1 MKLAVLCE
9 DALGPVVRHRYR
21 AVTPDLRAAGFSTI
35 EFADV
40 PPSIRARIALFR
52 TAEDA
57 DLVLLSR
64 KLFTRFDWMLLR
76 RAAPRIAFDF
86 DDAICFRDSS
96 RGATKSPV
104 RMRRFRRVVRG
115 ADVVTAGNPYLAGL
129 ATAQRER
136 GGVVVAPTPIDAVRF
151 APAASSASSFAT
163 RGAAFRVGWIGSR
176 STRRYLGV
184 VAAPLADLVRRV
196 PRTTIAVM
204 ADQAPSELAGLPVE
218 FTPWSED
225 AEVPFLRSL
234 DAGLMPLPDD
244 PWTRG
249 KCGFKLLQYMACGV
263 PALASDVGANRE
275 ILADGAAGIL
285 CADDA
290 AWTSGLAR
298 LADDAT
304 AARALGLRGRAEV
317 EAKWAASVL
326 GPRFAAALAAAAK
339 GPAHGA
345 SS

>member
-21 AVTPDLRAAGFSTI
+21 AVTSDLRAAGFSTI

-40 PPSIRARIALFR
+40 PSSIRARIALFR
-52 TAEDA
+52 TVEDA

-129 ATAQRER
+129 ATGERER

-151 APAASSASSFAT
+151 APAPT
-163 RGAAFRVGWIGSR
+163 VGPRGAAFRVGWIGSR

-184 VAAPLADLVRRV
+184 AAAPLAELVRRV

-204 ADQAPSELAGLPVE
+204 ADQMPSELAGLPVE

-263 PALASDVGANRE
+263 PAVASDVGVNRE
-275 ILADGAAGIL
+275 ILAGGESGVL
-285 CADDA
+285 CADAA
-290 AWTSGLAR
+290 AWTSGLVR
-298 LADDAT
+298 LAEDAA

-317 EAKWAASVL
+317 ETKWAASVL
-326 GPRFAAALAAAAK
+326 GPRFAAALAATAR
-339 GPAHGA
+339 GPAHGDA
-345 SS
+345 S